1 MTDLEQ
7 ALATKPRAER
17 KDDGKL
23 RMYLV
28 LDGDNAKVVRQALA
42 KAGVNGNYAA
52 FLRTAVLNELK
63 RRLNHTQ
70 QK

>member
-1 MTDLEQ
+1 MTDLEK
-7 ALATKPRAER
+7 ALATKPKAEP

-28 LDGDNAKVVRQALA
+28 LDGDNAKVVKQALA
-42 KAGVNGNYAA
+42 KVGVTSNYAA

-63 RRLNHTQ
+63 RRLNG

>member
-1 MTDLEQ
+1 VTELEK
-7 ALATKPRAER
+7 ALATKPKAER

-28 LDGDNAKVVRQALA
+28 LDGDNAKVVKQFLA

-63 RRLNHTQ
+63 RRLNNTQ